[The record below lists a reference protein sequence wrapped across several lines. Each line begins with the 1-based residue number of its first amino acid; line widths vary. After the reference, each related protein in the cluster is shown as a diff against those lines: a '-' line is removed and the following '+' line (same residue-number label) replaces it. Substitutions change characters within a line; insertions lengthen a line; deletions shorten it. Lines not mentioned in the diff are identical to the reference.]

1 MEPDDNSFKGS
12 KQLSIDEF
20 FIDDDPIQTSKS
32 MQGSSHLTRMVQ
44 GSNINDHS
52 ECQEHLRMQRQKM
65 EQKDF
70 EISKCL
76 LYMYTRPLLGINKSF
91 SYKIKLCFFS
101 MFWYFNLIRSIT
113 SLAWCIRAVFGTLSQ
128 WSDGTGP
135 LLFAY
140 LLSSFS

>member
-12 KQLSIDEF
+12 KKLSIDEF

-32 MQGSSHLTRMVQ
+32 MQGSSHLTRMAQ

-65 EQKDF
+65 EQKDV

-76 LYMYTRPLLGINKSF
+76 SYMYIHQDL
-91 SYKIKLCFFS
+91 
-101 MFWYFNLIRSIT
+101 
-113 SLAWCIRAVFGTLSQ
+113 
-128 WSDGTGP
+128 
-135 LLFAY
+135 
-140 LLSSFS
+140 

>member
-1 MEPDDNSFKGS
+1 MHCVEPDDNSLKGS

-32 MQGSSHLTRMVQ
+32 MQGSSHLTRMVP

-70 EISKCL
+70 EISKYL
-76 LYMYTRPLLGINKSF
+76 
-91 SYKIKLCFFS
+91 SYI
-101 MFWYFNLIRSIT
+101 YATPLIRINH
-113 SLAWCIRAVFGTLSQ
+113 C
-128 WSDGTGP
+128 P
-135 LLFAY
+135 MK
-140 LLSSFS
+140 

>member
-1 MEPDDNSFKGS
+1 MEPDDNSFKDS
-12 KQLSIDEF
+12 KQSSIDEF

-32 MQGSSHLTRMVQ
+32 MQGSSHLMRIAP

-76 LYMYTRPLLGINKSF
+76 SHMYTRPLLGKSL
-91 SYKIKLCFFS
+91 SYEIELCFFS
-101 MFWYFNLIRSIT
+101 IF
-113 SLAWCIRAVFGTLSQ
+113 
-128 WSDGTGP
+128 
-135 LLFAY
+135 
-140 LLSSFS
+140 

>member
-12 KQLSIDEF
+12 RKSSIDEF
-20 FIDDDPIQTSKS
+20 FIDDDPIQTSQS
-32 MQGSSHLTRMVQ
+32 MQGSSHLTRIVP

-76 LYMYTRPLLGINKSF
+76 SHMYINKSL
-91 SYKIKLCFFS
+91 SYKMKLCLFS
-101 MFWYFNLIRSIT
+101 IFWYFDTIRSIKRPT
-113 SLAWCIRAVFGTLSQ
+113 WCIRAVFGTLSQ
-128 WSDGTGP
+128 WWDGAWT